1 MAGRKSKYYSENLNE
16 NKIWQVAIYIR
27 LSQEDSD
34 NGEGKQ
40 ESNSVTSQKT
50 LINEFVEENDDL
62 AVFDT
67 YVDDGFSGTDFDRP
81 GFQRM
86 MEDMKDKNINCII
99 IKDLSRLGR
108 NHYEA
113 GNYIEKVFPLFN
125 IRFISI
131 NDRIDSYKD
140 PSSVNTMLVPFKNLM
155 NDEYARDTSTKIKS
169 ALNSRKKKGEFIG
182 AFPSYG
188 YVKDENDKHKLI
200 IDEESAEIVR
210 KIFEWKVN
218 EGLGNLA
225 ICHRLNDMGVL
236 NPTGHKRKKL
246 NQNYNNSEMK
256 EDDYSW
262 CPSTVR
268 NILKNDVYIGNVT
281 QGKRKVK
288 SYKIHK
294 VEQVPEDE
302 WVTVENMHEPIIEKE
317 LFNKAQGLRQVDT
330 RVQDTGYL
338 SMWAGILKC
347 ADCGRA
353 MHKKICKNKSGTV
366 YEYYICGTYRKK
378 SNKLCTK
385 HTLKIEELENSVLE
399 AIKLHIELLIDTE
412 NILDQ
417 INKSKIKQL
426 PNANMDSI
434 KQAKEKEI
442 ERLNN
447 LKRCLYEDWKNE
459 DITREEYLEYKQKY
473 EQDIEKLK
481 DIILNL
487 DKQKEKQE
495 EIIEGNSQWIE
506 NFKKYK
512 NIFELD
518 RNITTELIDNI
529 EVYENK
535 KIKIHFKFMNELDKI
550 LEYINKENKTSILE
564 KIGQVI

>member
-1 MAGRKSKYYSENLNE
+1 MAGRKSKYYSESSNE

-40 ESNSVTSQKT
+40 ESNSDTKQKT

-62 AVFDT
+62 SVFDT

-200 IDEESAEIVR
+200 IDEESADIVR

-236 NPTGHKRKKL
+236 NPTGYKRKKL
-246 NQNYNNSEMK
+246 NQNYNNSKMK
-256 EDDYSW
+256 EEDYSW

-294 VEQVPEDE
+294 VEQVPEHE
-302 WVTVENMHEPIIEKE
+302 WITVEDMHEPIIEKE

-353 MHKKICKNKSGTV
+353 MHKKNCKNKSGTV

-417 INKSKIKQL
+417 VNKSKTKQL

-434 KQAKEKEI
+434 KEAKEKEI
-442 ERLNN
+442 KRLGN
-447 LKRCLYEDWKNE
+447 LKKGLYEDWKNE

-481 DIILNL
+481 DIIVNF

-495 EIIEGNSQWIE
+495 EIIEGNSQWID

-512 NIFELD
+512 NIFKLD
-518 RNITTELIDNI
+518 RNITTELIDYI

-550 LEYINKENKTSILE
+550 LEYINKKDKTSILE
-564 KIGQVI
+564 KIG

>member
-1 MAGRKSKYYSENLNE
+1 MAGRKSKYYSESSNE

-34 NGEGKQ
+34 TGEGKQ

-62 AVFDT
+62 SVFDT

-200 IDEESAEIVR
+200 IDEESADIVR

-236 NPTGHKRKKL
+236 NPTGYKRKKL
-246 NQNYNNSEMK
+246 NQNYNNSKMK
-256 EDDYSW
+256 EEDYSW

-294 VEQVPEDE
+294 VEQVPEHE
-302 WVTVENMHEPIIEKE
+302 WITVEDMHEPIIEKE

-353 MHKKICKNKSGTV
+353 MHKKNCKNKSGTV

-417 INKSKIKQL
+417 VNKSKTKQL

-434 KQAKEKEI
+434 KEAKEKEI
-442 ERLNN
+442 KRLGN
-447 LKRCLYEDWKNE
+447 LKKGLYEDWKNE

-481 DIILNL
+481 DIIVNF

-495 EIIEGNSQWIE
+495 EIIEGNSQWID

-512 NIFELD
+512 NIFKLD
-518 RNITTELIDNI
+518 RNITTELIDYI

-550 LEYINKENKTSILE
+550 LEYINKKDKTSILE
-564 KIGQVI
+564 KIG